1 MLILNFH
8 IFQRAFEVLNAIIQA
23 SVYATVATTI
33 AYYNSTTI
41 RKILDILLVVLVVSI
56 Q

>member
-8 IFQRAFEVLNAIIQA
+8 IFQRAFEVLNAIIQV

-41 RKILDILLVVLVVSI
+41 RKILDILLVVLVVNI